1 MAGTQQSG
9 KVLLL
14 GASGKLGRMLCDLW
28 QSRVFSLVPVYRS
41 KGQGG
46 LAWAPGDP
54 VPEVGRVAA
63 VIALWGVTP
72 GSERN
77 LDDNTRLALAAMDL
91 GKAMGVGAVVHCSS
105 AAVYQPGPQP
115 ISEIGS
121 VCPGSD
127 YGRAKL
133 AMEKAIEEGAR
144 GEAMR
149 NIILRIGNVAGA
161 DSLFANLRSGG
172 RITLDRFADGTSP
185 ARSYIAPPDLVRVI
199 EALVEDGTAAGTYNV
214 SAPIPTPMGDI
225 ARAAGCSIDWREA
238 PETAMPMVWLDTSR
252 LSRILELPP
261 LAAAPDYL
269 VEGARAGGT
278 WR

>member
-1 MAGTQQSG
+1 VAGTQQSG

-14 GASGKLGRMLCDLW
+14 GAGGKLGRMLCALW
-28 QSRVFSLVPVYRS
+28 QSGAFALVPVYRS
-41 KGQGG
+41 EGQGG
-46 LAWAPGDP
+46 LVWAPGDP
-54 VPEVGRVAA
+54 VPAVEGVVA

-72 GSERN
+72 GSGIN

-91 GKAMGVGAVVHCSS
+91 GKALGAGAVVHCSS
-105 AAVYQPGPQP
+105 AAVYQPGAQP
-115 ISEIGS
+115 ISETGS

-133 AMEKAIEEGAR
+133 AMEKAIEDGASGEG
-144 GEAMR
+144 MR

-185 ARSYIAPPDLVRVI
+185 TRSYIAPPDLVRVI

-214 SAPIPTPMGDI
+214 AAPTPTAMGDI
-225 ARAAGCSIDWREA
+225 ARVAGCSIDWRAA

-252 LSRILELPP
+252 LSTILALPP
-261 LAAAPDYL
+261 EAAAPDHL

-278 WR
+278 WP